1 MVSFKPQ
8 TKTLSRGPVLEVGD
22 ALSTWPP
29 SAHHTLAHM
38 HGPLPPP
45 WVRGWQTSLVTG
57 GWLLPT
63 GAGSP
68 PWEATG
74 PWGAIP
80 SMNLGSHG
88 FPPPHRAWSA
98 KFLFSSL
105 CSTAFHMVSQTR
117 KGNENHGLYVCPER
131 ALGSPRN
138 AQFTGETWSWRAGQ
152 GGMHV
157 CQSPGKPKSL
167 ISMRECNVRG

>member
-88 FPPPHRAWSA
+88 FPPPPTEPGLQNFYSLHCVALLSIWSL
-98 KFLFSSL
+98 KQGREMRI
-105 CSTAFHMVSQTR
+105 MVSMCVQ
-117 KGNENHGLYVCPER
+117 KGHWAAPGMHNSQVRPGAGGLAREGCMCASP
-131 ALGSPRN
+131 LGSQN
-138 AQFTGETWSWRAGQ
+138 
-152 GGMHV
+152 
-157 CQSPGKPKSL
+157 L
-167 ISMRECNVRG
+167 